1 MAPLKAGRFNEI
13 VGSMAQMME
22 DAMQSEWGNYHG
34 NQPLPAQG
42 EQDRLIMFKAVA
54 RGVLGYLEQHKGDI
68 GTTPSDGGL
77 NHTHELDFEV
87 SDT

>member
-1 MAPLKAGRFNEI
+1 MAALIAGRYDAIAN
-13 VGSMAQMME
+13 SMAQAIE
-22 DAMQSEWGNYHG
+22 DAMQDEWQHYHG
-34 NQPLPAQG
+34 ESLPAPG
-42 EQDRLIMFKAVA
+42 KQDRMIMFKAVA
-54 RGVLGYLEQHKGDI
+54 RGVLGYLEQHQSDI

>member
-1 MAPLKAGRFNEI
+1 MAALIAGKYDAIAN
-13 VGSMAQMME
+13 SMAQAIE
-22 DAMQSEWGNYHG
+22 DAMQDEWRHYHG
-34 NQPLPAQG
+34 GESLPDQG
-42 EQDRLIMFKAVA
+42 RQDRMIMFKAVA
-54 RGVLGYLEQHKGDI
+54 RGVLGYLEQHQSDI

>member
-1 MAPLKAGRFNEI
+1 MAALIAGKYDAIAN
-13 VGSMAQMME
+13 SMAQAIE
-22 DAMQSEWGNYHG
+22 DAMQDEWRHYHG
-34 NQPLPAQG
+34 GESLPAQG
-42 EQDRLIMFKAVA
+42 KQDRMIMFKAVA
-54 RGVLGYLEQHKGDI
+54 RGVLGYLEQHQSDI

>member
-1 MAPLKAGRFNEI
+1 MAALIAGKYDAIAN
-13 VGSMAQMME
+13 SMAQAIE
-22 DAMQSEWGNYHG
+22 DAMQDEWQHYHG
-34 NQPLPAQG
+34 ESLPDQG
-42 EQDRLIMFKAVA
+42 KQDRMIMFKAVA
-54 RGVLGYLEQHKGDI
+54 RGVLGYLEQHQGDI